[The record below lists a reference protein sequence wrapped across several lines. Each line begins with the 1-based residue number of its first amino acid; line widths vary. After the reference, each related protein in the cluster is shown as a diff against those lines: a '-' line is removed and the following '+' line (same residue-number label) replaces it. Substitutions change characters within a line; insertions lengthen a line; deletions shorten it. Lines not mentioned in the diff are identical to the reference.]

1 MLISLE
7 TLADAFEN
15 SKALRLQNGDKLY
28 LTFNFHD
35 NHNIRGVVVDECGRF
50 EFSGVWD
57 IRTGVFK
64 YKDGRAT
71 SMDWVDSRRYA
82 IVGLWQESTQPG
94 IDLQGYVNPQVTLLK
109 TRDGSQVQILSAQ
122 PNGEYLGMLTV
133 SIGKTFAASWGRTG
147 AFLNGT
153 DESPYDIVGLWEE

>member
-1 MLISLE
+1 M
-7 TLADAFEN
+7 
-15 SKALRLQNGDKLY
+15 
-28 LTFNFHD
+28 
-35 NHNIRGVVVDECGRF
+35 
-50 EFSGVWD
+50 
-57 IRTGVFK
+57 FK

-71 SMDWVDSRRYA
+71 SMNWVDGRRYA

-122 PNGEYLGMLTV
+122 PDGEYLGMLTV
-133 SIGKTFAASWGRTG
+133 SNGKTFAASWGRTG